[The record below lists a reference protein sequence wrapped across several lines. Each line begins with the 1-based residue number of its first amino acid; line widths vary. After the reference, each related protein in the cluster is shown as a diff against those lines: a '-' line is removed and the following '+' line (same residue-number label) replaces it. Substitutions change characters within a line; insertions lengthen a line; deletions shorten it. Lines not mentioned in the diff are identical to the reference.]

1 MKLRRNYKL
10 VVSFAK
16 LMKRSNR
23 VGFQPAN
30 AIDCLRNTTELQSAE
45 SYGRAH
51 AIRDRN
57 AGLLYIIEL

>member
-1 MKLRRNYKL
+1 M
-10 VVSFAK
+10 VFFAK

-45 SYGRAH
+45 SYGSAH

-57 AGLLYIIEL
+57 AGLLYLIEL